1 MTKRLN
7 ELRHQRSQLVE
18 QAHALLDKAHDEK
31 RGMTAEEEAQHDKLF
46 AEQDRLR
53 STIVAEERQIDLER
67 SLADQQLDEK
77 RNNPGG
83 PADGTGRNSKA
94 YSEAFRSMLLNG
106 RNSLTGE
113 QIRALSADVSPQG
126 GFTIVPEQFLD
137 MLIKGVDDEVF
148 VRKYATVHRLVKAAT
163 IGSPTLD
170 NDPADADWT
179 SEIATGSEDSTMSFG
194 KREMSCAP
202 LAKRIKISNKLINNA
217 AMPIEALVA
226 SRLGYKFGISQEK
239 GFLIGSGANQPLGIF
254 TPHNSGIPVA
264 RDVSSGNTTTSM
276 AFDGL
281 ISAKYSLKSQHQ
293 KEARWLFHRDGIA
306 QIAKLKDT
314 TNQYLWNPSR
324 KEGEP
329 DMVLGLPV
337 DMSEYVP
344 NTFTTG
350 KYVGVLANWKHYWI
364 VDSMDMQIQ
373 VLKELYAETNQ
384 TGYIGRLECDGAP
397 VLPEAFARVKLG

>member
-18 QAHALLDKAHDEK
+18 QARTLLDKASAEK
-31 RGMTAEEEAQHDKLF
+31 RGMTAEEEAQHTKLF
-46 AEQDRLR
+46 TEQDQLR
-53 STIVAEERQIDLER
+53 STIAAEERQVDLER
-67 SLADQQLDEK
+67 SLAGQQLDEQ
-77 RNNPGG
+77 RNNPAS
-83 PADGTGRNSKA
+83 PADGTGRNSTA
-94 YSEAFRSMLLNG
+94 YSEAFRSLLLNG

-113 QIRALSADVSPQG
+113 QLRALSADVSPQG

-239 GFLIGSGANQPLGIF
+239 GFLLGSGANQPLGIF

-344 NTFTTG
+344 NTFTSG

-397 VLPEAFARVKLG
+397 VLPEAFARVKLA